1 VRLWNSFG
9 AVDARSKT
17 ARLTIAYSVR
27 SDLFARRLSS
37 ASPRSYREAPSAHAR
52 LFYLRPQP
60 KFHGRRIQR
69 TDAEQLEQVLRAAT
83 GMQPEAVVWESY
95 PDRGVHFFK
104 LLYSSVEQ
112 VKQII
117 LLLGGMTTGLSDGAS
132 ELPPSSTV
140 H

>member
-1 VRLWNSFG
+1 
-9 AVDARSKT
+9 
-17 ARLTIAYSVR
+17 
-27 SDLFARRLSS
+27 
-37 ASPRSYREAPSAHAR
+37 
-52 LFYLRPQP
+52 
-60 KFHGRRIQR
+60 
-69 TDAEQLEQVLRAAT
+69 
-83 GMQPEAVVWESY
+83 MQPEAVVWESY